1 MVNIENFER
10 IRSEIASHGAQLVA
24 VSKTKPLEDIRTLY
38 DYGQLIFGENYVQ
51 ELVAKQKELPDA
63 DWHFIG
69 HLQSNKVRLIAPFVS
84 LIHGVDSMNLLSEIN
99 RQAAKNKRVIN
110 CLLQIYIAEE
120 ETKFGL
126 SYEEA
131 AELMQSQDLKTM
143 QHVSVI
149 GLMGMATNTENENQ
163 IRKEFRQ
170 LKLFFDQQKEFAKVD
185 FKFLSMGMT
194 ADYKIALQEGSNL
207 IRIGSAI
214 FGNR

>member
-170 LKLFFDQQKEFAKVD
+170 LKLFFDQQKEFTKVD

>member
-1 MVNIENFER
+1 MVDILNFER

-24 VSKTKPLEDIRTLY
+24 VSKTKPLEDIRKLY
-38 DYGQLIFGENYVQ
+38 DYGHRIFGENYVQ
-51 ELVAKQKELPDA
+51 ELAAKQKELPNIE
-63 DWHFIG
+63 WHFIG
-69 HLQSNKVRLIAPFVS
+69 HLQSNKVKLIAPFVS
-84 LIHGVDSMNLLSEIN
+84 LIHGVDSMNLLMEIN
-99 RQAAKNKRVIN
+99 RQAEKNRRVIK

-131 AELMQSQDLKTM
+131 TELMQTQDLKKM
-143 QHVSVI
+143 QHVSII

-170 LKLFFDQQKEFAKVD
+170 LKLFFDHQKEAGTID
-185 FKFLSMGMT
+185 FKLLSMGMT

-214 FGNR
+214 FGSR